1 MNRLAFLLA
10 LPALVIGCSSA
21 ADEETSGSDSKPI
34 VAAPEDGKTPE
45 GSKPSEDW
53 TKPEKPEGEACGST
67 TCGAGLV
74 CCNASCGIC
83 TKPDMVCIQRACAP
97 EPPPPEEKPC
107 FKGGCSGHVCT
118 DNPDLV
124 TTCEWKE
131 EYACYQKA
139 ICERQP
145 DGACGFRP
153 TDELKSCLGGAKK

>member
-10 LPALVIGCSSA
+10 LPALSAVAIGCSSA
-21 ADEETSGSDSKPI
+21 ADEETSDRDSKLI
-34 VAAPEDGKTPE
+34 VAAPKDP
-45 GSKPSEDW
+45 
-53 TKPEKPEGEACGST
+53 TKPEDGTKPDQGEACGST

-83 TKPDMVCIQRACAP
+83 TKPGMACIQRACAP
-97 EPPPPEEKPC
+97 EPPEPKPC
-107 FKGGCSGHVCT
+107 VKGGCSGQLCT
-118 DNPDLV
+118 DNPDLA

-153 TDELKSCLGGAKK
+153 TEELKTCLGGAEK